1 MRFNLGVE
9 RQKIMD
15 MLQVIYSL
23 LGSSPVALVLVYYLG
38 KIDSRI
44 NVLESRIN
52 NLERVQN
59 VCKNFRKI

>member
-1 MRFNLGVE
+1 
-9 RQKIMD
+9 MD
-15 MLQVIYSL
+15 AIQIVYSL
-23 LGSSPVALVLVYYLG
+23 LGSSPVALILVYYLG

-44 NVLESRIN
+44 NVLESRVN